1 MDEKTKQAAEEK
13 VRLKRLHVLKQ
24 SLNILSCNM
33 FWFEYLCVAGGGYDS
48 TDRLSPIYHESNII
62 RAVFFWGKWLQ
73 ALYIFYSCTPFL
85 YLVITGPY
93 ECFWIFFSVVGS

>member
-1 MDEKTKQAAEEK
+1 MVENIREAFIDNLKSVNWMDEKTKQAAKEK

-62 RAVFFWGKWLQ
+62 RAVFFWGK
-73 ALYIFYSCTPFL
+73 
-85 YLVITGPY
+85 
-93 ECFWIFFSVVGS
+93 